1 MIEAAARAIC
11 AERWSGRDAAWLAYQ
26 AQARAVVTALR
37 EVLKHEIVEQCAGV
51 CDGLAHEL
59 QVSSP
64 FASEAEV
71 ITSVNE
77 AVGAQKC
84 AQAIRALS
92 PLATSPRRAGGTD

>member
-1 MIEAAARAIC
+1 MDERTLIEAAARAIC
-11 AERWSGRDAAWLAYQ
+11 AERWSGRDDAWRSYQ
-26 AQARAVVTALR
+26 AQARAVIAALR
-37 EVLKHEIVEQCAGV
+37 EALRHEIVEQCAGI

-64 FASEAEV
+64 FASETEI

-84 AQAIRALS
+84 AQALRAIS
-92 PLATSPRRAGGTD
+92 PLATSR